1 MSHIDK
7 IIEKMQRQPNG
18 IRVEEAERVLNA
30 YGYVLVRQRGSHRQY
45 LNKETG
51 MLTTIKQENPLKKV
65 YVVDILN
72 RISQQEVKR

>member
-1 MSHIDK
+1 MSQIDK

-30 YGYVLVRQRGSHRQY
+30 YGYMLVRQKGSHRQY

-51 MLTTIKQENPLKKV
+51 MLTTIKQENPRKKV

-72 RISQQEVKR
+72 RINQQEVKR

>member
-1 MSHIDK
+1 
-7 IIEKMQRQPNG
+7 MQRQPNG
-18 IRVEEAERVLNA
+18 IRIEEAERVLNA

-51 MLTTIKQENPLKKV
+51 MLVTIKQENPLKKV

-72 RISQQEVKR
+72 RINQQEVKR